1 MSTRNSPASFSWASV
16 AAWPLMKQ
24 RERPEPS
31 TVLRRIT
38 RPGSPLR
45 SRSASHAAS
54 TPLGSTSNSAA
65 SSARSAPPRTAA
77 ASPRPP
83 TSSSMASTSIDL
95 PAPVSPVSTVNP
107 SAKSTDD
114 SSISTNP
121 RMSSARSTA
130 LLQVAVLLEYFA
142 PAQLLAQRGEVAV
155 ARRVHE
161 AHRVRR
167 ALEQQAVALLHVG
180 ERKAVEMRP
189 RVERAHQHDLEHH
202 AVAHAHRARGKGW
215 RVERHQR
222 ERRHRGMQ
230 DRALRRHRVGG
241 RAGRR
246 GDDHAVGAQGV
257 DELAVD
263 QQVELDQPPLR
274 ALADDGLVEG
284 DGLQDRFIVS
294 SYFSFQQRALLE
306 RVFAVE
312 VQAAVAALVVVP
324 DSGVETFAAVDYAVQ
339 THMVASNIA

>member
-1 MSTRNSPASFSWASV
+1 MSTRYSPASFSWASV

-45 SRSASHAAS
+45 SRSASRAAS

-167 ALEQQAVALLHVG
+167 ALEQQPVALLHVG

-189 RVERAHQHDLEHH
+189 RVERA
-202 AVAHAHRARGKGW
+202 
-215 RVERHQR
+215 HQR

-263 QQVELDQPPLR
+263 QQVELDQAPLR

-294 SYFSFQQRALLE
+294 FYFGFQQ
-306 RVFAVE
+306 
-312 VQAAVAALVVVP
+312 
-324 DSGVETFAAVDYAVQ
+324 
-339 THMVASNIA
+339 

>member
-1 MSTRNSPASFSWASV
+1 MSTRYSPASFSWASV

-31 TVLRRIT
+31 TVLRRMT
-38 RPGSPLR
+38 WPGSPLR

-54 TPLGSTSNSAA
+54 APLGSTSNSAA
-65 SSARSAPPRTAA
+65 SSARSAPTRTAA

-167 ALEQQAVALLHVG
+167 VLEQQAVALLHVG

-189 RVERAHQHDLEHH
+189 VAAGHLEQLCTDG
-202 AVAHAHRARGKGW
+202 VPVG
-215 RVERHQR
+215 
-222 ERRHRGMQ
+222 
-230 DRALRRHRVGG
+230 RHRV
-241 RAGRR
+241 R
-246 GDDHAVGAQGV
+246 
-257 DELAVD
+257 
-263 QQVELDQPPLR
+263 
-274 ALADDGLVEG
+274 
-284 DGLQDRFIVS
+284 
-294 SYFSFQQRALLE
+294 Y
-306 RVFAVE
+306 
-312 VQAAVAALVVVP
+312 AVARKATRPSAPPNARTRGGNTRLGP
-324 DSGVETFAAVDYAVQ
+324 VEYRRW
-339 THMVASNIA
+339 

>member
-1 MSTRNSPASFSWASV
+1 MSTRYSPASFSWASV

-31 TVLRRIT
+31 TVLRRMT
-38 RPGSPLR
+38 WPGSPLR
-45 SRSASHAAS
+45 SRSASHTAS
-54 TPLGSTSNSAA
+54 APLGSTSNSAA

-180 ERKAVEMRP
+180 ERKAVEMRA
-189 RVERAHQHDLEHH
+189 RVERAHQRSE
-202 AVAHAHRARGKGW
+202 
-215 RVERHQR
+215 
-222 ERRHRGMQ
+222 ERR
-230 DRALRRHRVGG
+230 VGKEC
-241 RAGRR
+241 RSRWSPY
-246 GDDHAVGAQGV
+246 H
-257 DELAVD
+257 
-263 QQVELDQPPLR
+263 
-274 ALADDGLVEG
+274 
-284 DGLQDRFIVS
+284 
-294 SYFSFQQRALLE
+294 
-306 RVFAVE
+306 
-312 VQAAVAALVVVP
+312 
-324 DSGVETFAAVDYAVQ
+324 
-339 THMVASNIA
+339 